1 MDEMG
6 EKVRD
11 ELVAA
16 ITKAL
21 KKSNE
26 SISKEIHNLK
36 IAIRQHG
43 INIRQHEKQTTSRLN
58 ELKRVIKKAKDHSR
72 EQDRIILFLGIA
84 IKLKLIVYI
93 EQLKNNCNN
102 LFLQREAVY
111 FQVVLLLT
119 AICEI
124 KQYRRLYYG
133 KSAKQAG

>member
-1 MDEMG
+1 MD

-16 ITKAL
+16 FTKAL
-21 KKSNE
+21 EKSNE
-26 SISKEIHNLK
+26 SLSKEIHDLK
-36 IAIRQHG
+36 IAIQQHE
-43 INIRQHEKQTTSRLN
+43 INIRQHEKQTMSRLN

-84 IKLKLIVYI
+84 IKLKLIVCI

-124 KQYRRLYYG
+124 KQFRGLYYG